1 MSVYQFF
8 THIIFKCGLKLIFKV
23 YFLRHKNLQREDSRF
38 YLPCL
43 TFKKSFL
50 YNYLVTSLQLL
61 NTDMGLISSNV
72 QRITNSREN
81 SFFTSINYFYEVDV
95 FLLNLSYNFNKTKSN
110 TNFIKREF
118 GEREF

>member
-1 MSVYQFF
+1 
-8 THIIFKCGLKLIFKV
+8 
-23 YFLRHKNLQREDSRF
+23 
-38 YLPCL
+38 
-43 TFKKSFL
+43 
-50 YNYLVTSLQLL
+50 VTSLQWL

-110 TNFIKREF
+110 TNFIKSEF